1 MKRVLQ
7 IVLIAGVIPMGGCG
21 GAKPAPVEASVK
33 ASPVPPPTA
42 EKVPARDVFVT
53 SGPIVVENQVDVAS
67 QRDGVVAR
75 VLADTGTAVHQ
86 GQLLAMLDDR
96 QLLADRDAAQAKVL
110 ADEADVKNWDAGVKV
125 LETDADRAEQMW
137 KANLITKQEV
147 EHSRYKLQQ
156 AQYDVERER
165 QNLRHAQAMLRSL
178 ELELEKTHIA
188 APFQGV
194 VARRYIRVGQ
204 KVAKNDR
211 LFWVTAVSP
220 MRVNFTLPERL
231 LGRVSQGQEVT
242 LTSDALPGQAFKA
255 KIMQISPVVDP
266 SSGTIDVMA
275 ELIGFTGGL
284 RPGMTAAVSIGSAP

>member
-1 MKRVLQ
+1 
-7 IVLIAGVIPMGGCG
+7 MGGCG

-33 ASPVPPPTA
+33 VSPAPPPTA

-75 VLADTGTAVHQ
+75 VLADTGAAVRQ

-110 ADEADVKNWDAGVKV
+110 ADEADVKNWAAGVKV

-137 KANLITKQEV
+137 KANLITEQEV

-156 AQYDVERER
+156 AQFDVERER
-165 QNLRHAQAMLRSL
+165 QNLRNAQAILKSL

-231 LGRVSQGQEVT
+231 LGKVSRGQEVT

-275 ELIGFTGGL
+275 ELIGFTGEL